1 MIIVTAVFMKKEE
14 KTMKRVMK
22 EFFLQHDIMIM
33 FGILFVFL
41 LLLKEQLFTGTA
53 VLSFVLGVIFYTIN
67 EYVTHRFI
75 FHLKPP
81 KHPLLLKLLKRLHYD
96 HHVYPDDLRLLF
108 LPVWYSLPLFAIW
121 LYFLYFFTGNVT
133 IVLSFGIGM
142 IVMLLM
148 YEWKHYIAHRPIRP
162 FTPFGRWLKKQ
173 HILHHYKNENYWFGV
188 SNPFYDFLFGT
199 YKEGKDVKLSETARN
214 LEKGTNDDIAPPL

>member
-1 MIIVTAVFMKKEE
+1 
-14 KTMKRVMK
+14 MKRVIK
-22 EFFLQHDIMIM
+22 EFFLQHDIIIMI
-33 FGILFVFL
+33 GIMVAFFIL
-41 LLLKEQLFTGTA
+41 LQEQIFTGTA
-53 VLSFVLGVIFYTIN
+53 ILSFVFGVIFYTVN

-81 KHPLLLKLLKRLHYD
+81 KNPSLLKLLKRLHYD

-108 LPVWYSLPLFAIW
+108 LPVWYSLPLFIIC
-121 LYFLYFFTGNVT
+121 LSVLYFFTENIT

-142 IVMLLM
+142 IVMLLV

-162 FTPFGRWLKKQ
+162 LTRFGRWLKKQ

-214 LEKGTNDDIAPPL
+214 LEKEKKNDITSPF

>member
-1 MIIVTAVFMKKEE
+1 
-14 KTMKRVMK
+14 MKRVIK
-22 EFFLQHDIMIM
+22 EFFLQHDIIIM
-33 FGILFVFL
+33 FGIMLAFFIVL
-41 LLLKEQLFTGTA
+41 QEKLFTGTA
-53 VLSFVLGVIFYTIN
+53 LLSLLVGIIFYTLN
-67 EYVTHRFI
+67 EYVTHRFL

-81 KHPLLLKLLKRLHYD
+81 KNQILLKLLKRLHYD

-108 LPVWYSLPLFAIW
+108 LPIWYSLPLFAIW
-121 LYFLYFFTGNVT
+121 LYALYLFTGSIT

-142 IVMLLM
+142 IGMFLM

-162 FTPFGRWLKKQ
+162 ITRFGRWLKKQ

-214 LEKGTNDDIAPPL
+214 LEKEKNNTSTF

>member
-1 MIIVTAVFMKKEE
+1 
-14 KTMKRVMK
+14 MKRVVK

-33 FGILFVFL
+33 FGIMIVFL
-41 LLLKEQLFTGTA
+41 IVLKEQLFTGTA

-81 KHPLLLKLLKRLHYD
+81 KNPLLLKLLKRLHYD
-96 HHVYPDDLRLLF
+96 HHVYPDDLQLLF
-108 LPVWYSLPLFAIW
+108 LPVWYSLPLFVIW
-121 LYFLYFFTGNVT
+121 LCFLYFVTGNVT
-133 IVLSFGIGM
+133 VVLSFGIGM

-173 HILHHYKNENYWFGV
+173 HLLHHYKNENYWFGV

-199 YKEGKDVKLSETARN
+199 YKEGKDVKTSETARN
-214 LEKGTNDDIAPPL
+214 LEKDTNDDIASPL

>member
-1 MIIVTAVFMKKEE
+1 
-14 KTMKRVMK
+14 MKRVIK
-22 EFFLQHDIMIM
+22 EFFLQHDIIIM
-33 FGILFVFL
+33 FGIMLAFFIVL
-41 LLLKEQLFTGTA
+41 QEKLFTGTA
-53 VLSFVLGVIFYTIN
+53 LLSLLVGIIFYTLN
-67 EYVTHRFI
+67 EYVTHRFL

-81 KHPLLLKLLKRLHYD
+81 KNPILLKLLKRLHYD

-108 LPVWYSLPLFAIW
+108 LPIWYSLPLFAIW
-121 LYFLYFFTGNVT
+121 LYALYLFTGSIT

-142 IVMLLM
+142 IGMFLM

-162 FTPFGRWLKKQ
+162 ITRFGRWLKKQ

-214 LEKGTNDDIAPPL
+214 LEKEKNNTSTF